1 MTTPDEPTARGN
13 VVAIGRITTVGPD
26 GDCVC
31 ERAMLVEF
39 KDTGSAIAATQSGH
53 VSFTVF
59 GAEVG
64 ESPAPDDTAKLLS
77 ASIEL
82 ERLRKANALMLE
94 ALRKV
99 RDALQDRADVVD
111 GPYGEQRPNEAMQL
125 LSELGD
131 EIDAAIAA
139 ATAGAQE
146 GKS

>member
-82 ERLRKANALMLE
+82 ERLRKALLSCARQAE
-94 ALRKV
+94 ALK
-99 RDALQDRADVVD
+99 RDCSMDPESPQALRNAQYQRISTTAHIALGTIK
-111 GPYGEQRPNEAMQL
+111 GP
-125 LSELGD
+125 
-131 EIDAAIAA
+131 DAQGGAA
-139 ATAGAQE
+139 
-146 GKS
+146 